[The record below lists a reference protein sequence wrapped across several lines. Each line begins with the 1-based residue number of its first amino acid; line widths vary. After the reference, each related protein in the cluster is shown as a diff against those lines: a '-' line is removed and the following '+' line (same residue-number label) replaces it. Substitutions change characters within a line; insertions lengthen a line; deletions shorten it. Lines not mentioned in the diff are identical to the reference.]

1 MPFPTAI
8 HRLPSLLPGLFVCA
22 LVGAGAVGLGSL
34 ESLLFGRV
42 LLEPLVLAILLGAAI
57 RTACPLPRTLD
68 AGLQTAA
75 KPVLEF
81 AIVLLGGAFGFGA
94 VLGAGPGLLVGI
106 AGVVATVLVASY
118 ALGRLFGLPHRLAIL
133 VACGNSF
140 CGNSAIVAVAPTVGA
155 DGDEVARA
163 IAFTAVLG
171 ILFVPLLPLIAAP
184 LDLSPSQYG
193 ILTGLTVYAVP
204 QVLAATAPAGA
215 ISTQIGTL
223 VKLARVLLLVPV
235 VFALSLWTAGRTDGR
250 SGKPLA
256 DRPTVPWFILGFMA
270 LGTLRTAGI
279 VADAVAP
286 VLATAAGLLT
296 LLSMAALGLGVDLRS
311 ILRAGGR
318 VALTASLSL
327 ILLALASLALIRFAG
342 FA

>member
-1 MPFPTAI
+1 MPLLASPG
-8 HRLPSLLPGLFVCA
+8 RLAAFFPGLFACA
-22 LVGAGAVGLGSL
+22 IVGAIAQGLGSL

-57 RTACPLPRTLD
+57 RTARPLPRSFD
-68 AGLQTAA
+68 AGLHAAA
-75 KPVLEF
+75 KPVLEI

-94 VLGAGPGLLVGI
+94 VLSAGPGLLAGI
-106 AGVVATVLVASY
+106 AGVVVAALIASY
-118 ALGRLFGLPHRLAIL
+118 GLGRLLGLPHRLAIL

-155 DGDEVARA
+155 NGEEVARA

-171 ILFVPLLPLIAAP
+171 ILFVPVLPLLAVA
-184 LDLSPSQYG
+184 LDLSQSQYG
-193 ILTGLTVYAVP
+193 ILAGLTVYAVP
-204 QVLAATAPAGA
+204 QVLAATAAAGLV
-215 ISTQIGTL
+215 STQVGTL
-223 VKLARVLLLVPV
+223 VKLARVMLLAPA
-235 VFALSLWTAGRTDGR
+235 VFALSLWTTAGKTGTAA
-250 SGKPLA
+250 P
-256 DRPTVPWFILGFMA
+256 RPTVPWFILGFLA
-270 LGTLRTAGI
+270 LGTLRTVGA
-279 VADAVAP
+279 VPDAAVP
-286 VLATAAGLLT
+286 VLAAATSLLT

-327 ILLALASLALIRFAG
+327 ALLALASLALIRLAG